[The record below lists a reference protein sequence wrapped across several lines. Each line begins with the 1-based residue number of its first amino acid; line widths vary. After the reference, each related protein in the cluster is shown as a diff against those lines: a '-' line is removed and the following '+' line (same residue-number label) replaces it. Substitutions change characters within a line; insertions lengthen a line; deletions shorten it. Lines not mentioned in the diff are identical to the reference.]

1 MNVNL
6 RQRMVQNWR
15 SDFFSPRGFLARAL
29 VISAFFLAV
38 HLAGLR
44 DYTSVLNGTVGSASA
59 GWKTS
64 AFFGLC
70 PLGSRADSR
79 RGDSDGL
86 ASPSAS
92 GLISTQPG
100 GYFLR
105 RPNFLQT
112 LPGPDDGGARPMHQN
127 FGRQRA
133 RVVI

>member
-64 AFFGLC
+64 AFFGLAY
-70 PLGSRADSR
+70 L
-79 RGDSDGL
+79 L
-86 ASPSAS
+86 AYLAFVLLVPV
-92 GLISTQPG
+92 LILAAGILTVWH
-100 GYFLR
+100 R
-105 RPNFLQT
+105 RP
-112 LPGPDDGGARPMHQN
+112 HQD
-127 FGRQRA
+127 
-133 RVVI
+133 